1 MPMLAKRILRL
12 GMSLVLL
19 GALAP
24 RAAHP
29 ATAQPTYQSLLERA
43 RRGDP
48 ELDFTAFRMASAD
61 RLAKADAADPKLRK
75 KMFDALHNDQWAAV
89 IETGNQVLAQN
100 FLDIDAHMFVA
111 QAYEKS
117 GEPEKA
123 KLHRTMGNGLIK
135 SILASG
141 NGRSL
146 ETAFVVISVD
156 EEYAVLKHYRLRSEK
171 QALVHAGEHSYD
183 VLTAQTG
190 DTHQEATV
198 YFNIDKV
205 VAIES
210 AQLSG
215 H

>member
-1 MPMLAKRILRL
+1 MLAQGILRL

-24 RAAHP
+24 RAAYP
-29 ATAQPTYQSLLERA
+29 AAAQPTYESLLARA

-48 ELDFTAFRMASAD
+48 NLDFTALRMASAA

-75 KMFDALHNDQWAAV
+75 KMFDALHDDQWAAV

-100 FLDIDAHMFVA
+100 FLDIDAHVLVA
-111 QAYEKS
+111 YAYEKS
-117 GEPEKA
+117 HQPEKA
-123 KLHRTMGNGLIK
+123 ALHYMMGNGLLK

-141 NGRSL
+141 DGRSI

-156 EEYAVLKHYRLRSEK
+156 EEYSVLRHHHLRSET
-171 QALVHAGEHSYD
+171 QDLVNALGHSYD

-190 DTHQEATV
+190 DTHQQVTV

-210 AQLSG
+210 AQLSS